1 MAFPRHMLT
10 ERELE
15 CITTVFRSFETGL
28 RGATI
33 QPSVRFSKQFH
44 TFYLFLYCRT
54 CTQQWRC
61 WAWTQLNRRLWIF
74 QTILPSKRI
83 LTLWHCDPISSCIS
97 RKGLIYF
104 PDFCQLVLK
113 RFRNSEEQEENFK
126 QNMFKV
132 WTKSVHLDIYI
143 NSIVLSFIWKNM
155 IIVFGQE
162 SFQLGLIYMS
172 F

>member
-1 MAFPRHMLT
+1 MALNS
-10 ERELE
+10 L
-15 CITTVFRSFETGL
+15 GL
-28 RGATI
+28 NPTDQEVVDIPVKIA
-33 QPSVRFSKQFH
+33 
-44 TFYLFLYCRT
+44 
-54 CTQQWRC
+54 
-61 WAWTQLNRRLWIF
+61 
-74 QTILPSKRI
+74 
-83 LTLWHCDPISSCIS
+83 

-143 NSIVLSFIWKNM
+143 KSIVLSFIWKNM